1 MVEISRVAECRI
13 IEHLPAG
20 GNSQGYKHVIS
31 ISPTSIRA
39 GPIIRGQV
47 DHFTEG
53 DVRASNQP
61 GVFDKRLTFSKKD
74 LNAKQPE
81 KDEIPGMTIQRP

>member
-1 MVEISRVAECRI
+1 MVEISRVAEGRI
-13 IEHLPAG
+13 TEHLPAG
-20 GNSQGYKHVIS
+20 GHSQGFDFKI

-39 GPIIRGQV
+39 WPIIRGQV

-81 KDEIPGMTIQRP
+81 KEEIPGKTLQRP